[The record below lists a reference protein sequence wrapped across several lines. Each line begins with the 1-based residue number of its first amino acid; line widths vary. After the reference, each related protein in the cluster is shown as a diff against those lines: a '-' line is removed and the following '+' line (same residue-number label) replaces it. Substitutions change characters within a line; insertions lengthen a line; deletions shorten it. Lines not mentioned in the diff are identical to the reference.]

1 MLKVFIKVY
10 PQSFCLKP
18 YLYSSSFKKTTNSKL
33 SLYWRD
39 VTDFSVSDD
48 RCQQGHHN
56 KATSTANSSSKNVR
70 YGEHSVNE
78 ALLVT
83 GR

>member
-18 YLYSSSFKKTTNSKL
+18 YLYSSSFKKNTNSKL

-39 VTDFSVSDD
+39 VTDFSLSVTT
-48 RCQQGHHN
+48 GVN
-56 KATSTANSSSKNVR
+56 KVITTRNNSSKNVR
-70 YGEHSVNE
+70 YGENSVNE